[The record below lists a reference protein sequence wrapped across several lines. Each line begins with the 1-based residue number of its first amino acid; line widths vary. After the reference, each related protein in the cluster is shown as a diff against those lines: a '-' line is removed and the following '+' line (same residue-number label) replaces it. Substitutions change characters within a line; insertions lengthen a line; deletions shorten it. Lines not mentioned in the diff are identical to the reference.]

1 VSLGKWNRWSA
12 SDWTRRPLA
21 ATLAI
26 PLFLMP
32 AVGWQQADTVQV
44 VSPATTSPRRELK
57 TLQEKYGLAL
67 EFVDERGRISVLSF
81 KNRHFVA
88 RSKEAV
94 GSSGR
99 VTRDGKYAALW
110 SGMDALSLSI
120 VAVDGSALKKY
131 SGIRGFPQCW
141 SYDGFRLMLQTPE
154 HRLQVMQVA
163 SGAVQTLPIEG
174 APDAELITSQCGS
187 PDGKRIVYRS
197 QDGDVSVYDF
207 EMCRSTKLIK
217 GENPTWSPDG
227 NWIAYR
233 EGETYYAIRPSGEG
247 RRKLFHKTR
256 AISGLWWSP
265 DSRFVAYVHEDL
277 ISFLGYSRVMVRRL
291 ADGSEDWVAQGV
303 GAGDSFQWVQNPE
316 LVWWMESALEK
327 HWFD

>member
-1 VSLGKWNRWSA
+1 M
-12 SDWTRRPLA
+12 
-21 ATLAI
+21 LAI
-26 PLFLMP
+26 PLVLMP
-32 AVGWQQADTVQV
+32 PAPWQRADTVSV
-44 VSPATTSPRRELK
+44 ASPETNSARRELEQ
-57 TLQEKYGLAL
+57 LQAKYGLAL

-81 KNRHFVA
+81 KKRNFVA
-88 RSKEAV
+88 RSKEAM

-110 SGMDALSLSI
+110 SGIEPLSLSI
-120 VAVDGSALKKY
+120 VGVDGSALKKY
-131 SGIRGFPQCW
+131 SGIRGYPLCW

-154 HRLQVMQVA
+154 RRLQVMQVA

-174 APDAELITSQCGS
+174 ASDEQLITSQCGS
-187 PDGKRIVYRS
+187 PDLKRIVYRS
-197 QDGDVSVYDF
+197 QDGYVSIYDV
-207 EMCRSTKLIK
+207 ETRRSIKLIE

-227 NWIAYR
+227 DWIAYR
-233 EGETYYAIRPSGEG
+233 VGETYYAIRPSGEG
-247 RRKLFHKTR
+247 RKKLFHKTR
-256 AISGLWWSP
+256 VISGLWWSP
-265 DSRFVAYVHEDL
+265 DSRFVAYIHEDL
-277 ISFLGYSRVMVRRL
+277 ISILGYSRVMVRRL